1 MSAYATQVLIVS
13 STESKRLPL
22 SVPRTLHEIR
32 DIVARCIL
40 KRGGD
45 NKRAGRVRVS
55 LPYGTSTAIVN
66 L

>member
-1 MSAYATQVLIVS
+1 MNRATQVVIVS
-13 STESKRLPL
+13 SQGGARLDLSK
-22 SVPRTLHEIR
+22 PRTLAEVR

-45 NKRAGRVRVS
+45 VSGIVVS
-55 LPYGTSTAIVN
+55 LPYGTTTAIVN